1 MSNYLAIAAV
11 TATLRNLLM
20 NVDMGIPADPALADT
35 QITTRP
41 LDRARTADDNNQINL
56 FLYHTAPNAALRNM
70 DMVERMRPRENGQLP
85 LALNLY
91 YLMTAYGRGNDD
103 LMTHRLLG
111 RGMSIMHDY
120 PILSPTE
127 IRDALAGNDL
137 YRQIEHVRINPQN
150 LSVDEMFRLWATF
163 QTAYR
168 ISVVYEVAVVLIE
181 STRPI
186 SAFPPV
192 IGIGSATVPA
202 VAPLFPTLDA
212 IEPPM
217 GRSSAR
223 LGDVL
228 SLRGVNLDGDSVAV
242 RFNNRSLAQ
251 PIILEPLAG
260 RTASELSV
268 HLPGGS
274 TAQRA
279 WRAGPYTVSVD
290 VSKGGEIHSSNE
302 LPLAVAPSVVEI
314 LPSER
319 YEDGTVAL
327 TVICSPAVYPEQ
339 RVALLLGD
347 REIVAEPPVER
358 STVTLDFIAAGIP
371 PGEYYIR
378 LRVDGVD
385 SILVDLSG
393 PSPIYDP
400 QMRATIA

>member
-41 LDRARTADDNNQINL
+41 LDRARTTDDNNQINL

-70 DMVERMRPRENGQLP
+70 DMAERMRSRESGQLP
-85 LALNLY
+85 LAVNLY

-120 PILSPTE
+120 PILSSTE
-127 IRDALAGNDL
+127 IRDALPGNDL

-186 SAFPPV
+186 SAFLPV
-192 IGIGSATVPA
+192 TGVGYGAVPA
-202 VAPLFPTLDA
+202 VAPLFPTLSS

-223 LGDVL
+223 LGDVM
-228 SLRGVNLDGDSVAV
+228 SLRGMNLDGDSVAV
-242 RFNNRSLAQ
+242 RFSNRSLPQ

-274 TAQRA
+274 TAQRT

-290 VSKGGEIHSSNE
+290 VGKGGQIHSSNE
-302 LPLAVAPSVVEI
+302 LPLAIAPSVVEI
-314 LPSER
+314 LPGER
-319 YEDGTVAL
+319 NADGTVAL
-327 TVICSPAVYPEQ
+327 TVICSPAVHPGQ

-347 REIVAEPPVER
+347 REIAAEPPGAR
-358 STVTLDFIAAGIP
+358 STVTLNFIAADIP

-400 QMRATIA
+400 QMRITIA